1 MMGQVQTRVMGEKLG
16 SEQLRTGLMEVN
28 AQLVTEVLKHNVNIH
43 QLTELKYKECF
54 LCAVCFG
61 TQL

>member
-43 QLTELKYKECF
+43 LTELKYKECF